1 MACCASIWTVFD
13 FEKGASPVAGG
24 SPKLQGGLLRGTSL
38 SSIINEPLV
47 LFLLPL
53 LSREFETP
61 PT

>member
-13 FEKGASPVAGG
+13 FEKGASPVA
-24 SPKLQGGLLRGTSL
+24 SPKLQGGGLLRGTSL

>member
-1 MACCASIWTVFD
+1 MLAYGQFSILK
-13 FEKGASPVAGG
+13 KGQALWLVVHPNFR
-24 SPKLQGGLLRGTSL
+24 GGLLRGTSL